1 MNITII
7 IAKVKNQIFNQMFHV
22 LLLGRTHKIL
32 FYLLLINHNTTS
44 NTIII
49 SALNGLVNMVKIS
62 FPITP
67 RIVIEINLEITNTKN
82 NILF

>member
-1 MNITII
+1 
-7 IAKVKNQIFNQMFHV
+7 MFY
-22 LLLGRTHKIL
+22 LGRTHKML

-67 RIVIEINLEITNTKN
+67 RIVIEINLEITNTK
-82 NILF
+82 IIFYFDVR

>member
-1 MNITII
+1 
-7 IAKVKNQIFNQMFHV
+7 MFYSLV
-22 LLLGRTHKIL
+22 EPIKCFST
-32 FYLLLINHNTTS
+32 FLLINHNTTS

-67 RIVIEINLEITNTKN
+67 RIVIEINLEITNTKK
-82 NILF
+82 